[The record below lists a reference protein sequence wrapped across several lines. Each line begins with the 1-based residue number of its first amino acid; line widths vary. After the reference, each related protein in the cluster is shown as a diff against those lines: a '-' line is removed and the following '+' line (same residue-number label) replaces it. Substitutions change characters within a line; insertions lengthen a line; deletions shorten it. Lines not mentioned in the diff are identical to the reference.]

1 MFNDLYMLNLKIMD
15 FKKIDAKDSPK
26 GRCHH
31 SAVMFGWHLVIFGGC
46 HISNY

>member
-1 MFNDLYMLNLKIMD
+1 MLNLKIMD

-46 HISNY
+46 HISNYQR